1 MADFPAKPMSLQK
14 AIKEALEP
22 YDRKFMSNLVAD
34 AVFQAIDNSWQRNP
48 RFNFLKCAEN
58 PEYKPAIPK
67 SLLNVSKIE
76 ERSRPVICNNCKRNF
91 LLRVHYWLQVQELHQ
106 FSCVFDSPI
115 FEENNMLQRH
125 IANQQSSIADQQ
137 LSSLKVLFDFIEEN
151 YYDFQ
156 SVDI

>member
-48 RFNFLKCAEN
+48 RYNFLNWAEN
-58 PEYKPAIPK
+58 PENKPAIPK

-76 ERSRPVICNNCKRNF
+76 ERSRPVICNNCKHNF
-91 LLRVHYWLQVQELHQ
+91 LLRVHYWLHVQELHQ
-106 FSCVFDSPI
+106 FSCDFDSPTI
-115 FEENNMLQRH
+115 EENNYLQRH

-137 LSSLKVLFDFIEEN
+137 LSSLQVLFGFIEEN
-151 YYDFQ
+151 YYDLQ